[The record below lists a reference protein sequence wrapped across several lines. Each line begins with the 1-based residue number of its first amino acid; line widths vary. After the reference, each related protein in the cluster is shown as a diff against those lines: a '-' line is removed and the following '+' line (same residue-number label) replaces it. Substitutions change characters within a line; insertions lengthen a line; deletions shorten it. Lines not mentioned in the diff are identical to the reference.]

1 MYLKIIPII
10 TEKSTLAAT
19 HGQYHFNVNADATKV
34 QIKQEVEK
42 MYGKKVA
49 TVNAMTIRKKVRQI
63 GKAKSLTKRQAG
75 KKVIVTFLNKES
87 IDINKTK

>member
-1 MYLKIIPII
+1 MHLRISPII
-10 TEKSTLAAT
+10 TEKSTLAAAL
-19 HGQYHFNVNADATKV
+19 GKYHFNVNADTTKV

-49 TVNAMTIRKKVRQI
+49 SVKSMTVRKKVRQI
-63 GKAKSLTKRQAG
+63 GKAKTLTKRQAG
-75 KKVIVTFLNKES
+75 KKVIVTFVNKES